1 MIPAELRLKETE
13 EIEALVNEKREQL
26 FRWKMLHHTGQL
38 DVISRL
44 KQTRREIARMLTI
57 LSERERAEQLSEGT
71 E

>member
-13 EIEALVNEKREQL
+13 EIQALVDEKREEL
-26 FRWKMLHHTGQL
+26 FRSKMLHHTGQL

-44 KQTRREIARMLTI
+44 KHTRREIARMLTI
-57 LSERERAEQLSEGT
+57 LNERERAEQLSEGT